1 MESSRV
7 ISAEVKFTMFDMLQ
21 RDLRHCLE
29 KISEKAA
36 MIESMDDLEE
46 KREDEK
52 FTLLSAIAEYD
63 LIPYLISESQE
74 DARQEVMC
82 EISSQ
87 YYNRTNWII
96 RNSIL
101 KCY

>member
-1 MESSRV
+1 METSKV
-7 ISAEVKFTMFDMLQ
+7 ILPDVKLAFFDMLQ

-52 FTLLSAIAEYD
+52 FTLQSAIAEYD
-63 LIPYLISESQE
+63 LLPYLI
-74 DARQEVMC
+74 D
-82 EISSQ
+82 
-87 YYNRTNWII
+87 T
-96 RNSIL
+96 
-101 KCY
+101 